1 MGITFWDFSLEIC
14 HLHEMT
20 EVEEEALVPL
30 VRNRKSKPTTP
41 KKAYIP
47 SHVSNIGQTLKSTDS
62 TIKNELVEKP
72 KYRQNLKRIRKF
84 FSTEKDTPSKL
95 YYIIGGE
102 LFLLFVTCVLLFW
115 CYHHPSW
122 FHFQVTRAAANLGHL
137 EAQHLVGQKLLHGH
151 GVQVNEAQAMEWFSI
166 AAQKG
171 HPMSS
176 YNLAIGH
183 LNGIDTKID
192 DGEHEDLLRHAAR
205 HGVEGAQAVL
215 DHICRSGECLGEDD
229 YDI

>member
-1 MGITFWDFSLEIC
+1 MG
-14 HLHEMT
+14 

-30 VRNRKSKPTTP
+30 VRNRKSKPTAP

-151 GVQVNEAQAMEWFSI
+151 
-166 AAQKG
+166 
-171 HPMSS
+171 PMSS

-215 DHICRSGECLGEDD
+215 DH
-229 YDI
+229 